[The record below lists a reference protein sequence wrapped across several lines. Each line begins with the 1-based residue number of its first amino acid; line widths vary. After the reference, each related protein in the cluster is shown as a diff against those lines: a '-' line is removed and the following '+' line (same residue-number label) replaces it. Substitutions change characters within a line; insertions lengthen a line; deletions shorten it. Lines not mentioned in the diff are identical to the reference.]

1 MTHMYIYQHTDSKQ
15 TYYLSQLKMAPK
27 QTSTKKSRKKVQTP
41 KSEKH
46 AGKKQYEI
54 IVLCCHECKQAT
66 EIVGNNDNGE
76 LTFREYYC
84 ATCAG
89 TLAVVNFLVKP

>member
-1 MTHMYIYQHTDSKQ
+1 
-15 TYYLSQLKMAPK
+15 MAPK
-27 QTSTKKSRKKVQTP
+27 QTPMKKSRKKVQIP
-41 KSEKH
+41 KSERNQR
-46 AGKKQYEI
+46 KQYEI
-54 IVLCCHECKQAT
+54 IILCCHECKEAT
-66 EIVGNNDNGE
+66 EIVGSDGNGK